1 MRSTSRVRSHSAK
14 AARLVRHRPSSRRQ
28 AHHDSTPCRESRDGS
43 GATRPT
49 DGRTAGPARDVWF
62 DLPPPRAKAA
72 ARARRARDRR
82 ETPMTTPEVP
92 DSPLVA
98 LLSALGHRDVG
109 AAEALCPPGCQIVD
123 RRWTP
128 GAGPKRRAGLARP
141 VSLRSA
147 FCLLPADGPMA
158 PGRCL
163 DRRGAGDLRDA
174 GLAPSRTA
182 ATRLRGGGRRGW
194 NQRGAGLR
202 RQRAAAGATTG
213 PPTSHSALE
222 AISSCPSEISSL
234 AVPRATRR
242 PTPIG
247 EVVSSQPGHPPGRGR
262 SREFPASGH
271 TWRRVIASSGS
282 TMTSGA

>member
-1 MRSTSRVRSHSAK
+1 MPGRAVTG
-14 AARLVRHRPSSRRQ
+14 RR
-28 AHHDSTPCRESRDGS
+28 
-43 GATRPT
+43 ATRPT

-72 ARARRARDRR
+72 ARAQRARDRR

-98 LLSALGHRDVG
+98 LLSALGHRDVD
-109 AAEALCPPGCQIVD
+109 AAEALCSPGCQLLD

-194 NQRGAGLR
+194 NQRACGSTAPTSGRWL
-202 RQRAAAGATTG
+202 TTG
-213 PPTSHSALE
+213 PPTSHPALE

-234 AVPRATRR
+234 AVPA
-242 PTPIG
+242 G
-247 EVVSSQPGHPPGRGR
+247 YQ
-262 SREFPASGH
+262 AAH
-271 TWRRVIASSGS
+271 TDR
-282 TMTSGA
+282 